1 MNIAGTVD
9 NVLPIHAAS
18 SSSTRCVKEII
29 KMYPK
34 QLSSKDVK
42 DGGTPLHW
50 AKSRE
55 IIEALLEAN
64 TNINAK
70 NFKGLYIIVI
80 YSVYISYDYFRK
92 ARNGVSCKMNS
103 NIVN

>member
-18 SSSTRCVKEII
+18 TSSTRCVKEII

-70 NFKGLYIIVI
+70 NFKGNFIIDIYFI
-80 YSVYISYDYFRK
+80 YSLYDHFRK
-92 ARNGVSCKMNS
+92 A
-103 NIVN
+103 